1 MDNLEK
7 LDRFATDDAI
17 EIDNAWRLVGTVGT
31 DSQIR

>member
-7 LDRFATDDAI
+7 LDRFAMDDAI
-17 EIDNAWRLVGTVGT
+17 EIDNSWRFVGTVGT